1 MKRVVFLIGIILFL
15 FHPMT
20 VTAQEITGEINRKA
34 EEVLREQFEFEKL
47 DEFLEELYPDRK
59 ISFESLIKLLMEGKI
74 KEAAEG
80 FFKGIKELFF
90 YQFERQRISLIQI
103 LIITLTAS
111 VFANFA
117 GVFKNRQIAD
127 ISFYMLYLLLI
138 IICLKAF
145 GGVLETTK
153 ERLSFLLLFMKVL
166 GPVYLT
172 AVGIAKGLNSALAF
186 YSLVLFLIYLVELL
200 VLHILIPC
208 IHVWMMIKIL
218 NFLSPE
224 DYLSRFAELLETLI
238 RWALKT
244 MLAGV
249 IGLNVIQGLLAP
261 ALDNVKRTAITRTV
275 EAIPGL
281 GNIAG
286 GAGAVLAG
294 TAALIKNGIGM
305 GGAIVCLIIFLLPLL
320 EAAIY
325 AFTYKLAAAI
335 VQPISDR
342 RVTGCIGSIGKGCEM
357 VMQVIFTTGLL
368 FLITIAVIAAT
379 TS

>member
-1 MKRVVFLIGIILFL
+1 M
-15 FHPMT
+15 
-20 VTAQEITGEINRKA
+20 
-34 EEVLREQFEFEKL
+34 
-47 DEFLEELYPDRK
+47 
-59 ISFESLIKLLMEGKI
+59 
-74 KEAAEG
+74 
-80 FFKGIKELFF
+80 
-90 YQFERQRISLIQI
+90 
-103 LIITLTAS
+103 
-111 VFANFA
+111 
-117 GVFKNRQIAD
+117 
-127 ISFYMLYLLLI
+127 
-138 IICLKAF
+138 
-145 GGVLETTK
+145 ETTK

-261 ALDNVKRTAITRTV
+261 ALDNVKRTVITRTV